1 MESLPIQDISGTA
14 LVDKDLGHHEVCND
28 NGDNHRVF
36 LVDGVG
42 TLEVHIRKSDRR
54 ETSL

>member
-28 NGDNHRVF
+28 NRDNHRVV
-36 LVDGVG
+36 LIDEVD
-42 TLEVHIRKSDRR
+42 TLEVPIRESDKR